1 METNAKE
8 KTFSLEWHK
17 GAFKTTHS
25 VLFQME
31 MHTMANQDS
40 GQRRVEG
47 RMQHPATL
55 VVGTPRKE
63 DHSPDNRSLSPLGAD
78 A

>member
-1 METNAKE
+1 MEANAKE

-31 MHTMANQDS
+31 MHTMVNQDS
-40 GQRRVEG
+40 RQKEG
-47 RMQHPATL
+47 GR
-55 VVGTPRKE
+55 E
-63 DHSPDNRSLSPLGAD
+63 DAAPCYACSGHSQEGGPLSS
-78 A
+78 